1 MNQWFDDCDNYG
13 IDSPEWY
20 QPYANEIGRKIREQ
34 RKRKGMS
41 QTQLANV
48 MGTDRNSISRME
60 SGVRAFRMDTLG
72 LLHLTLSVPVTVLL
86 PEEWMAG
93 TLEAECMK
101 LTEEQRAVVQ
111 SAVMGV
117 IKALKAKMT

>member
-48 MGTDRNSISRME
+48 MGTDRSI
-60 SGVRAFRMDTLG
+60 RAAVSNL
-72 LLHLTLSVPVTVLL
+72 VL
-86 PEEWMAG
+86 
-93 TLEAECMK
+93 
-101 LTEEQRAVVQ
+101 QNYR
-111 SAVMGV
+111 
-117 IKALKAKMT
+117 